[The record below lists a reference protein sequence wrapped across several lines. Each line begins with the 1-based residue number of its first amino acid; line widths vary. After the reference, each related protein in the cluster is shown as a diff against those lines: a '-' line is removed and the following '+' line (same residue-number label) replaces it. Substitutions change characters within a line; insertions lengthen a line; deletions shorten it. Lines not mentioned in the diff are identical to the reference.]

1 MEYKELPK
9 PISASEAVKSSGTEI
24 RVPDGASLTIG
35 PFERQYAELFR
46 IARIESFS
54 DLHTLGFLPREFRE
68 EQVVQAFR
76 SDERA
81 FREAKSG
88 QPRAS
93 VSRMTSDCRCGEH
106 SGAPVLVR
114 RDFQNHLID
123 LLQPAVRQ
131 TLTADHP
138 LITHTYRHTRLFLS
152 KRISLVGMYSIDDV
166 YIGDHAT
173 LTNTATVQVFFARNI
188 EIGKEGRLRFL
199 GGAVKVRC
207 KQVSG
212 PAPDYLRVY
221 VPGLAQEFL
230 ARRPA

>member
-9 PISASEAVKSSGTEI
+9 PISASEAVKSSGVEI
-24 RVPDGASLTIG
+24 RVPDGTSLTIG
-35 PFERQYAELFR
+35 PFERQYAEFFR
-46 IARIESFS
+46 IARVEAFS
-54 DLHTLGFLPREFRE
+54 DLHTLGFIPREFRE

-81 FREAKSG
+81 FREATLG
-88 QPRAS
+88 RPRALA
-93 VSRMTSDCRCGEH
+93 SRTSSDCKCGGH
-106 SGAPVLVR
+106 SGAVAPAR
-114 RDFQNHLID
+114 RHFQNNLID

-131 TLTADHP
+131 TLTLDHP

-152 KRISLVGMYSIDDV
+152 RRISLVGMYSIDDV

-173 LTNTATVQVFFARNI
+173 LTNSPTVQVFFARNI

-212 PAPDYLRVY
+212 PVPDYLRVY